1 VAAAIAQLA
10 HPEAHPMT
18 DHARLSRRGRR
29 ARPRPVR
36 RSTTLGASTP
46 IAGGGSKR
54 GRTGGQ
60 SLVEFALVF
69 PLFILLVMSVIE
81 FAFAFNANLAI
92 AFASR
97 DAALVAAEAGDGTGS
112 DCAIIQA
119 VINDVGA
126 PADAA
131 QISSIEIY
139 WSDQNGNYK
148 NGDSSLRNLWNRSG
162 TNTTCNY
169 PDGTS
174 LTVPYQIATNG
185 YPETSRCNVVAGC
198 GGSHTPSVDTIG
210 VRVNYTY
217 TWKTPLKGL
226 VGLAGNGP
234 VWSGSGWNFAR
245 SNAMRMEPV
254 L

>member
-1 VAAAIAQLA
+1 
-10 HPEAHPMT
+10 MT
-18 DHARLSRRGRR
+18 EHGTAPRRGRR
-29 ARPRPVR
+29 VRHRPVHR
-36 RSTTLGASTP
+36 P
-46 IAGGGSKR
+46 IAVAASRTATRTHR
-54 GRTGGQ
+54 GLFGRRRREGQ

-81 FAFAFNANLAI
+81 FAFAFNASLSL

-97 DAALVAAEAGDGTGS
+97 DAALVAAEAGDAVGS

-126 PADAA
+126 PADPN
-131 QISSIEIY
+131 QITSIEIY
-139 WSDQNGNYK
+139 WSDQNGAYK
-148 NGDSSLRNLWNRSG
+148 NADSSLKNLWNHSG
-162 TNTTCNY
+162 TTTTCTY
-169 PDGTS
+169 ADGTTV
-174 LTVPYQIATNG
+174 TVPYTQATNG

-210 VRVNYTY
+210 VRVGYQY
-217 TWKTPLKGL
+217 TWKTPIRGL

-234 VWSGSGWNFAR
+234 VWSGTGWNFAR

>member
-1 VAAAIAQLA
+1 
-10 HPEAHPMT
+10 MT
-18 DHARLSRRGRR
+18 DHPRLNRRGRR
-29 ARPRPVR
+29 PRPRPIR
-36 RSTTLGASTP
+36 PTTFVADSGR
-46 IAGGGSKR
+46 KR
-54 GRTGGQ
+54 GRTAGQ

-81 FAFAFNANLAI
+81 FTFAFNANLAI

-97 DAALVAAEAGDGTGS
+97 DAALIAAEAGDGLGS

-119 VINDVGA
+119 VIDDVGA
-126 PADAA
+126 PADAN
-131 QISSIEIY
+131 QITSIEIY
-139 WSDQNGNYK
+139 WSDQNGNFK
-148 NGDSSLRNLWNRSG
+148 GAGTSNVWNHSG
-162 TNTTCNY
+162 TLTTCNY

-174 LTVPYQIATNG
+174 LTVPYQQGTNG

-210 VRVNYTY
+210 VRVNYQY

>member
-1 VAAAIAQLA
+1 MRRRVLRRVSPDA
-10 HPEAHPMT
+10 H
-18 DHARLSRRGRR
+18 
-29 ARPRPVR
+29 
-36 RSTTLGASTP
+36 
-46 IAGGGSKR
+46 
-54 GRTGGQ
+54 GQ

-69 PLFILLVMSVIE
+69 PLFILLVMSVVE

-97 DAALVAAEAGDGTGS
+97 DAALVAAEAGDALGS
-112 DCAIIQA
+112 DCAIVKA
-119 VINDVGA
+119 VIKDVGA
-126 PADAA
+126 PADAN
-131 QISSIEIY
+131 QITSVEIY

-148 NGDSSLRNLWNRSG
+148 GGDSSRKNVWNHSG

-169 PDGTS
+169 PDGSSITI
-174 LTVPYQIATNG
+174 PFQQATNG
-185 YPETSRCNVVAGC
+185 YPEASRCNIVAGC

-210 VRVNYTY
+210 VRVSYAY
-217 TWKTPLKGL
+217 TWKTPMRTL

-234 VWSGSGWNFAR
+234 IWSGTGWNFAR

>member
-1 VAAAIAQLA
+1 
-10 HPEAHPMT
+10 MT
-18 DHARLSRRGRR
+18 DHGTWPRRGRR
-29 ARPRPVR
+29 LRHRPVR
-36 RSTTLGASTP
+36 RSTAVMAVSTIP
-46 IAGGGSKR
+46 GLSTR
-54 GRTGGQ
+54 RRRTRGQ

-69 PLFILLVMSVIE
+69 PLFILLVMSVVE

-97 DAALVAAEAGDGTGS
+97 DAALVAAEAGDGLGS

-126 PADAA
+126 PADAN
-131 QISSIEIY
+131 QITAIEIY
-139 WSDQNGNYK
+139 WSDQNGNFK
-148 NGDSSLRNLWNRSG
+148 SAGASNIWNHSG
-162 TNTTCNY
+162 TTTTCNY

-174 LTVPYQIATNG
+174 LTVPYQQATNG

-198 GGSHTPSVDTIG
+198 GGTHTPSVDTIG
-210 VRVNYTY
+210 VRVNYQY
-217 TWKTPLKGL
+217 TWKTPIRGL

>member
-1 VAAAIAQLA
+1 
-10 HPEAHPMT
+10 MT
-18 DHARLSRRGRR
+18 EQARSHRRGRR
-29 ARPRPVR
+29 VRPRPVR
-36 RSTTLGASTP
+36 RLTTPVASGMV
-46 IAGGGSKR
+46 AGRGPKR

-97 DAALVAAEAGDGTGS
+97 DAALVAAEAGDGLGS

-119 VINDVGA
+119 VIDDLGP
-126 PADAA
+126 PADA
-131 QISSIEIY
+131 SKVTSIEIY

-148 NGDSSLRNLWNRSG
+148 NGDSTLKNLWNRSG

-169 PDGTS
+169 PDGSSITI
-174 LTVPYQIATNG
+174 PYQRATNG
-185 YPETSRCNVVAGC
+185 YDEASRCNIVAGC

-210 VRVNYTY
+210 VRVNYQY
-217 TWKTPLKGL
+217 TWKTPIRGL

-234 VWSGSGWNFAR
+234 TWSGAGWNFAR

>member
-1 VAAAIAQLA
+1 VALAARTI
-10 HPEAHPMT
+10 PGPS
-18 DHARLSRRGRR
+18 ARRR
-29 ARPRPVR
+29 
-36 RSTTLGASTP
+36 
-46 IAGGGSKR
+46 
-54 GRTGGQ
+54 RTRGQ

-81 FAFAFNANLAI
+81 FSFAFNANLAL

-97 DAALVAAEAGDGTGS
+97 DAALVAAEAGDALGS
-112 DCAIIQA
+112 DCVIIQA

-126 PADAA
+126 PADAN
-131 QISSIEIY
+131 QITSIEIY

-148 NGDSSLRNLWNRSG
+148 NGNSSLSNVWNHNSV
-162 TNTTCNY
+162 TTTCNY
-169 PDGTS
+169 PDGSSITI
-174 LTVPYQIATNG
+174 PYQRATNG
-185 YPETSRCNVVAGC
+185 YDEASRCNIVAGC

-210 VRVNYTY
+210 VRVAYQY
-217 TWKTPLKGL
+217 TWKTPIRGL

-234 VWSGSGWNFAR
+234 VWSGAGWNFAR

>member
-1 VAAAIAQLA
+1 
-10 HPEAHPMT
+10 MT
-18 DHARLSRRGRR
+18 DHGTAIRRGRR
-29 ARPRPVR
+29 DRHRPVR
-36 RSTTLGASTP
+36 RPAAILA
-46 IAGGGSKR
+46 AGPSAKR
-54 GRTGGQ
+54 GRTKGQ

-97 DAALVAAEAGDGTGS
+97 DAALVAAEAGDGLGS

-119 VINDVGA
+119 VIDDLGP
-126 PADAA
+126 PADANKVT
-131 QISSIEIY
+131 SIEIY

-148 NGDSSLRNLWNRSG
+148 NGDSSLKNLWNHSG
-162 TNTTCNY
+162 TTTTCNY

-185 YPETSRCNVVAGC
+185 YPENTRCNVVAGC

-210 VRVNYTY
+210 VRVNYQY
-217 TWKTPLKGL
+217 TWKTPIKGL

-234 VWSGSGWNFAR
+234 VWSGAGWNFAR